1 MEFGIVGLGHIAEK
15 AYLKAAGMQSTAS
28 LVAVCDTNE
37 DKARRWSE
45 SLNVNPYLS
54 AEEMMKNEDLDF
66 IVALTPHNTHLPILK
81 TAAKHGVNVL
91 KEKPLALSMGE
102 AQSYVAQQK
111 SGQYKIGGIDPF
123 VSPVT
128 LPPIADFKLRYGSA
142 STKLAPFGGTVPE
155 VKVFEYTKP

>member
-15 AYLKAAGMQSTAS
+15 AYLKAAGMQSAAS

-102 AQSYVAQQK
+102 ALEMQRIAEKAGIKVTGRAAEKAQRTPRDT
-111 SGQYKIGGIDPF
+111 G
-123 VSPVT
+123 
-128 LPPIADFKLRYGSA
+128 R
-142 STKLAPFGGTVPE
+142 
-155 VKVFEYTKP
+155 